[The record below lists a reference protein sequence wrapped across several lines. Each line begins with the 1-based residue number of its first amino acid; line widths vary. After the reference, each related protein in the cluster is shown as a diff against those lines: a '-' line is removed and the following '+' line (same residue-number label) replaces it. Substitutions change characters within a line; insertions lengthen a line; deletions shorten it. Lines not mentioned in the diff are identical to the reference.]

1 MILVRPPRPAAGYL
15 SFRAATASSMAAD
28 SDSGNESGGSSD
40 SGPEEVHRRTAAI
53 SSAGDARWRRR
64 MHLMEMAGASDASED
79 LSGGDGASG
88 GSAGSVS
95 GSEVSEDGMSDDGA
109 SPSDEDDGVV
119 CSPLLGA
126 GLMGQLSRHLAC
138 APRPGNKSATRL
150 GAKARTR

>member
-15 SFRAATASSMAAD
+15 SFRAAAASSMAAD
-28 SDSGNESGGSSD
+28 SDSGNDSGGSSD
-40 SGPEEVHRRTAAI
+40 SGPEKVHRRTAAT

-79 LSGGDGASG
+79 LSGGDGPSG

-95 GSEVSEDGMSDDGA
+95 GSEVSEDGMSDDGT

-119 CSPLLGA
+119 CSPLHGA

-138 APRPGNKSATRL
+138 APRLGN
-150 GAKARTR
+150 